1 MPDDNQPMGIVRRSS
16 QVVQLVAAR
25 GALSIAE
32 VADQVDM
39 PRASVYRLIEA
50 LTKARLVE
58 TDVDGKVRA
67 SLRCLRLSDSTRAG
81 LEEWSAAR
89 DVLDSLSDRTGQTT
103 YLSVPVGDQALCIDW
118 SRGRGISVLALKPGR
133 TLPLYAGAAGRATL
147 AFRSEPPEDYLK
159 HAPFTDLTPYTLT
172 TADQLA
178 EDVRATRARGYTV
191 SDEDVTIGIG
201 ALGIPLRTD
210 DGVLRGTLSL
220 AGLATDVRRR
230 RSELVAAL
238 AVSATELVGGTS
250 SRPTSARTG

>member
-16 QVVQLVAAR
+16 QLVQLVAAN

-32 VADQVDM
+32 VAEQVDM
-39 PRASVYRLIEA
+39 PRASVYRLTEA
-50 LTKARLVE
+50 LVKARLVE
-58 TDVDGKVRA
+58 VGADGKVRA

-103 YLSVPVGDQALCIDW
+103 YLTVPDGDRALCIDW

-147 AFRSEPPEDYLK
+147 AFRSEGLEDYLRL
-159 HAPFTDLTPYTLT
+159 APFPALTPSTLT
-172 TADQLA
+172 TAAQVA
-178 EDVRATRARGYTV
+178 EDVRGTRARGYSV

-201 ALGIPLRTD
+201 ALGVPLLAG
-210 DGVLRGTLSL
+210 DGSLRGSLSL
-220 AGLATDVRRR
+220 AGLAGDIHGRR
-230 RSELVAAL
+230 
-238 AVSATELVGGTS
+238 TELVRALTA
-250 SRPTSARTG
+250 SAAQLAAGA